1 MGHMLSESEENI
13 LLKIGISLLISVSL
27 AMGLIAC
34 SQTVSAEDKTACA
47 TLTAR
52 LKPIT
57 ATFLSVNDEW
67 EALPLVEGFESWDAL
82 STLQANAEGLLEIQG
97 SEKFNQTMEPF
108 VESLIDYIRGR
119 MDILTGGSDFKATNA
134 REDMLRSLEQ
144 LKSLC
149 ISE

>member
-1 MGHMLSESEENI
+1 MLSESEENI